1 MNYLYILGWGISG
14 SLSGSFIWIMT
25 KDLIK
30 KINNEPI
37 EYNPKIINPGFLFG
51 FLAGSMHG
59 YLGGIPIIY
68 YMLSNND
75 KLK

>member
-37 EYNPKIINPGFLFG
+37 EYNPKIINQDF
-51 FLAGSMHG
+51 
-59 YLGGIPIIY
+59 YL
-68 YMLSNND
+68 D
-75 KLK
+75 F

>member
-30 KINNEPI
+30 IINNKPI
-37 EYNPKIINPGFLFG
+37 KYNPKIINLGFLFG
-51 FLAGSMHG
+51 FLAGSIHG
-59 YLGGIPIIY
+59 YLGGVPLIY
-68 YMLSNND
+68 YILP
-75 KLK
+75 K